1 MRKNLTYKYLNE
13 PPSLAYAKAIVLGA
27 AMGALCQLVFAV
39 MLFHT
44 AAPSY
49 NFLDTFLFQI
59 AIFVFAVWMDGSHIV
74 FTPLVVIFVYHTAK
88 EICRGKFSPQR
99 LAWLFLASTVPL
111 IVMSLDRASS
121 AQGASLSD
129 WEPFFPA
136 ATADLCV
143 ITAMLPILFA
153 DAATRD
159 QPAMEK

>member
-1 MRKNLTYKYLNE
+1 MRKNLTHQNIDE

-27 AMGALCQLVFAV
+27 AMGALCQLISAI
-39 MLFHT
+39 MLFQT

-49 NFLDTFLFQI
+49 SYLDTFLFQI
-59 AIFVFAVWMDGSHIV
+59 AIFVFTVWMDCSHIV

-88 EICRGKFSPQR
+88 ELCRGRFSPQR

-111 IVMSLDRASS
+111 IFMSLDRVFS
-121 AQGASLSD
+121 AQSATLSD